1 MPDSQTHNTPEI
13 QTREDLSPKILVTDL
28 EKNRAEWLKLRE
40 KKISSSNAAVVCGIS
55 PWKSPLQLWAE
66 WTGKITDSFKG
77 NRATQ
82 LGTALE
88 PLVASW
94 FAERNGVEVRHGDA
108 LFVDSELSWLVATP
122 DYLIPSQGD
131 IPLEIKTGNWRTA
144 YKWADGAAPYEYV
157 LQLQIQMR
165 VLQKP
170 RGILTA
176 YLGDFDSMPDVKV
189 EYDPELFALVR
200 EKAEAF
206 LECVRTDM
214 PPVAGAGDAELLR
227 VITKREE
234 GRIAEWS
241 SDQANLVE
249 LLVIEAREAAEV
261 AASIRK
267 ELEKVDKQKKEL
279 ENRIKQALGSATLG
293 KLPDG
298 RMVKLNTV
306 HVAEKLVGAYSYDRL
321 SLPKT
326 A

>member
-1 MPDSQTHNTPEI
+1 MPDSQTHTTPEI
-13 QTREDLSPKILVTDL
+13 QTREDLSPKILVTDI
-28 EKNRAEWLKLRE
+28 EKNRAKWLKARE
-40 KKISSSNAAVVCGIS
+40 GKISSSNAAVVCGIS

-66 WTGKITDSFKG
+66 WTGKITDTFKG
-77 NRATQ
+77 NKATQ
-82 LGTALE
+82 LGTVLE
-88 PLVASW
+88 PLVATW
-94 FAERNGVEVRHGDA
+94 FAERNGVEVRHGNL

-131 IPLEIKTGNWRTA
+131 IPLEIKTGNPRTA

-176 YLGDFDSMPDVKV
+176 YLGDFDLMPDVKV

-200 EKAEAF
+200 EKAEQF
-206 LECVRTDM
+206 LECVKTDT
-214 PPVAGAGDAELLR
+214 PPNAGAGDADLLR
-227 VITKREE
+227 IITKREE
-234 GRIAEWS
+234 GKVAEWS
-241 SDQANLVE
+241 SDQASLVE
-249 LLVIEAREAAEV
+249 LLVIQAKEASEV

-267 ELEKVDKQKKEL
+267 ELDKVDKQKKEL
-279 ENRIKQALGSATLG
+279 ENRIKQALGTATVG

-298 RMVKLNTV
+298 RLVKLNTV
-306 HVAEKLVGAYSYDRL
+306 HVGKKVVGAYSYDRL